1 MTPARKVTATVTF
14 ISQSTVDVSFNVGDD
29 GNGDDDGVDKD
40 VEFTFAS
47 PGPQRHETFY
57 VRNLLMFV
65 IS

>member
-29 GNGDDDGVDKD
+29 NNGDDGFDND
-40 VEFTFAS
+40 VEFPLAS
-47 PGPQRHETFY
+47 PGPQCHETFY

>member
-14 ISQSTVDVSFNVGDD
+14 ISQSTVDVSLNVGDD
-29 GNGDDDGVDKD
+29 DNGDDGVDND

-47 PGPQRHETFY
+47 PGLRYETFY
-57 VRNLLMFV
+57 VRNLLLFV